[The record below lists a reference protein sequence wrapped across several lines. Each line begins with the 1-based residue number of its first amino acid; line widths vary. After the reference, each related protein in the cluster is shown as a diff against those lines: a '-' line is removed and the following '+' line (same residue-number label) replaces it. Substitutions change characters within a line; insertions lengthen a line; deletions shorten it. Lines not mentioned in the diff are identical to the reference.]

1 MRPDKEKGPYGPGTS
16 GRPGDERGGKSTRPG
31 RSSRRASSPGGGG
44 RLAAVR
50 AACLGMAL
58 LPVPAWTQEAPARP
72 PDVSAMSLEEL
83 MDVEVVFAGSRREE
97 NPRQIPFPVF
107 VISRDEIRQHGWS
120 TLGEALEQVP
130 GFYVTNDRNYRYVGV
145 RGFGRMGGYNSH
157 VLVLVDG
164 MRVNDNVFDYVGVG
178 GDFVV
183 DMDLVERVE
192 VVVSPSAA
200 LYGNSAFFAV
210 VNVVTRR
217 GRDLSGGEV
226 AAAAGSFGALG
237 SRVTYGERFETGL
250 ELLASASV
258 ADSPGP
264 RLYFAEF
271 DGPETNRGLTEGTD
285 DESYHRAFARLAW
298 RALSLQVSHAHREKG
313 IPTGAFGT
321 LFGDSRN
328 RTRDE
333 ATQVTLSGD
342 RRLGPCGSASLAIN
356 YGRVGYDGD
365 YVFAERPSVVNRDVA
380 RGEWWRLEGSLR
392 VAASGRHT
400 VTVGGE
406 FQDDLHQDQL
416 NWDLQPAAT
425 YLDLHADGGR
435 WAVYAQDQVALAGGL
450 ALHAGL
456 RYDRYRTFGGATSP
470 RVGLVFRHGDA
481 LTAKALYGRAFR
493 APNEYELHYAMED
506 QGVPQRG
513 NPDLRPETIET
524 AEVVLERRLSPS
536 LLAVGTVYHSDVR
549 RLIAVTRDPDEGFM
563 MFRNA
568 QGMRSTGVRAGLELK
583 RGRTAGRVSY
593 AFQRTTLAG
602 GGDERLVDA
611 PSHLARASLAFP
623 ISGRFSAGVDAAY
636 ASSRRTLAGRET
648 GGVFLANAT
657 LLARRLPGRLE
668 ASASVY
674 NLFDRRYADPGA
686 EEHVQDLIYQD
697 GRTFRVELLWRF

>member
-1 MRPDKEKGPYGPGTS
+1 
-16 GRPGDERGGKSTRPG
+16 
-31 RSSRRASSPGGGG
+31 
-44 RLAAVR
+44 
-50 AACLGMAL
+50 
-58 LPVPAWTQEAPARP
+58 
-72 PDVSAMSLEEL
+72 MSLEEL

-120 TLGEALEQVP
+120 ILGEVLQQVP

-164 MRVNDNVFDYVGVG
+164 MRVNDNLFDYVGVG

-226 AAAAGSFGALG
+226 AAAAASFGGLG
-237 SRVTYGERFETGL
+237 SRATYGRRLDNGL

-264 RLYFAEF
+264 SLYLAEF
-271 DGPETNRGLTEGTD
+271 DRPETNHGLTEGTD
-285 DESYHRAFARLAW
+285 DEGYHRAFARLAW
-298 RALSLQVSHAHREKG
+298 RGLSLQASHAHREKG
-313 IPTGAFGT
+313 VPTGAFGT

-328 RTRDE
+328 RTRDQ

-342 RRLGPCGSASLAIN
+342 RRVGDCGSVGLAIN

-365 YVFAERPSVVNRDVA
+365 YVFAERSSVVNRDVA

-392 VAASGRHT
+392 VAASVRHT

-416 NWDLQPAAT
+416 NWDLQPAAVH
-425 YLDLHADGGR
+425 LDLHADGDR
-435 WAVYAQDQVALAGGL
+435 WAAYAQDQVTLAGGL
-450 ALHAGL
+450 ALNAGL
-456 RYDRYRTFGGATSP
+456 RYDRYRSFGGATSP
-470 RVGLVFRHGDA
+470 RVGLVFRHGSA
-481 LTAKALYGRAFR
+481 FTAKALYGRAFR
-493 APNEYELHYAMED
+493 APNEYELRYTMED

-513 NPDLRPETIET
+513 NPDLRAETIDT
-524 AEVVLERRLSPS
+524 AELVLERRLCPS
-536 LLAVGTVYHSDVR
+536 LLAVASVYHSDVR
-549 RLIAVTRDPDEGFM
+549 QLIAVTRDPDEGFL
-563 MFRNA
+563 MFRNSK
-568 QGMRSTGVRAGLELK
+568 GVRSTGFRAGLELK
-583 RGRTAGRVSY
+583 RGRTTGRASY

-623 ISGRFSAGVDAAY
+623 LSGRFSAGVDASY
-636 ASSRRTLAGRET
+636 MSSRRTLAGRET
-648 GGVFLANAT
+648 SSVLLANAT

-668 ASASVY
+668 AAASVY
-674 NLFDRRYADPGA
+674 NLLDRRYADPGA
-686 EEHVQDLIYQD
+686 EEHVQDLIFQD
-697 GRTFRVELLWRF
+697 GRTFRLKLLWRF